1 MAARKPK
8 IGRPTTYD
16 PSYCDVVRDMMSTGL
31 SKTAVA
37 GHLKVSRQRL
47 IDWADA
53 NPDFRDAIKEGE
65 AMRTLRLEQDLL
77 SAETGPQVTSRI
89 FALKNAAPEEW
100 RDMKAVEMTGKDGG
114 PIKTEEVARD
124 AESFARRISGLAAA
138 NAGEGNGVP
147 DGSAEGGA

>member
-8 IGRPTTYD
+8 IGRPSTYD

-77 SAETGPQVTSRI
+77 MANTGPQVTSRI

-114 PIKTEEVARD
+114 PMEITGIT
-124 AESFARRISGLAAA
+124 RRI
-138 NAGEGNGVP
+138 VDP
-147 DGSAEGGA
+147 GGTDD